1 MGCGSCGTGASGKPS
16 GCQSNG
22 GCSSGG
28 CNRMNVFDWLAGLP
42 LQDSSKPYPVTE
54 VTFNAGSR
62 KEFYKNNT
70 GHIFEKGEWIAVEGT
85 SGFDVGQISLQGE
98 LVKLQMKK
106 YGVTEDPSMKKIL
119 RPATED
125 DLEQY
130 NRQKAREQEIMVA
143 SRAMA
148 KVAKLDMKIAEVEL
162 QADGRKGTFFYTA
175 DQRVDFREIIKQ
187 YATEFRIK
195 VEMKQIGARQESGK
209 VGGIGSCGRELCCST
224 WLTDFK
230 SVNTSAARYQNLSIN
245 QTKLSGQCGRL
256 KCCLNYE
263 LDTYMDA
270 LKVFPTDAESIETT
284 QGRAFLQKRD
294 IFKNLMWYSYMGST
308 KQYPM
313 TIDRVKEISALN
325 KEGIKPDELKAV
337 EIEATRSRPS
347 EKVDMGFVN
356 DVGQITLKKL
366 EKSSRN
372 KKKGNKQGSSAEGA
386 VKKNPE
392 SRQTGEQLQQTSKP
406 KRLPNATNNPRP
418 PKDPGKPQT
427 GDNRPKNTNRP
438 PQRPVAKDGDGN
450 APDAAQQLPNDQQ
463 GRPGGR
469 SQRAQRSRGNDGNA
483 QNQQPKR
490 DDGPSTDITGDQN
503 KGQRQPQRSRNVQK
517 PGITPPKDAA
527 SGSGD
532 IT

>member
-62 KEFYKNNT
+62 KDFYKNNT
-70 GHIFEKGEWIAVEGT
+70 GHIFEKGDWIAVEGV
-85 SGFDVGQISLQGE
+85 SGFDIGQISLQGE

-106 YGVTEDPSMKKIL
+106 HGVTEQPGMKRII
-119 RPATED
+119 RPATDED
-125 DLEQY
+125 MEHY
-130 NRQKAREQEIMVA
+130 YRQKAREQEIMVQ

-148 KVAKLDMKIAEVEL
+148 KVARLEMKIAEVEL
-162 QADGRKGTFFYTA
+162 QADGKKGTFFYTA

-270 LKVFPTDAESIETT
+270 LRVFPTDAESIETT

-294 IFKNLMWYSYMGST
+294 IFKNLMWYSYSGSN

-313 TIDRVKEISALN
+313 TIDRVKEIAALN
-325 KEGIKPDELKAV
+325 KDGIKPEELQAV
-337 EIEATRSRPS
+337 EIEATRSKPS
-347 EKVDMGFVN
+347 VKVDMGFVN
-356 DVGQITLKKL
+356 DVGQITLKAL
-366 EKSSRN
+366 ERNNRN
-372 KKKGNKQGSSAEGA
+372 KRKGNKPSSADG
-386 VKKNPE
+386 NE
-392 SRQTGEQLQQTSKP
+392 SSTGEVKQADGQRQRQRGNKP
-406 KRLPNATNNPRP
+406 NTPRP
-418 PKDPGKPQT
+418 PKEAGDQQPAQKQRT
-427 GDNRPKNTNRP
+427 GDRPQRNRP
-438 PQRPVAKDGDGN
+438 
-450 APDAAQQLPNDQQ
+450 Q
-463 GRPGGR
+463 GRNGDKPTDQEATPKEQGQNPQSG
-469 SQRAQRSRGNDGNA
+469 RAQRPPRQ
-483 QNQQPKR
+483 QNQQARPA
-490 DDGPSTDITGDQN
+490 TDQSQADTNQGEGRPPHQP
-503 KGQRQPQRSRNVQK
+503 RPQRSRNAQRPK
-517 PGITPPKDAA
+517 PGADEQSADSKPVE
-527 SGSGD
+527 
-532 IT
+532 

>member
-54 VTFNAGSR
+54 VTFNGGSR
-62 KEFYKNNT
+62 KDFYRNNT
-70 GHIFEKGEWIAVEGT
+70 GHIFEKGEWIAVEGV
-85 SGFDVGQISLQGE
+85 SGFDIGQISLQGE

-106 YGVTEDPSMKKIL
+106 YGVTDQPTMKKII

-130 NRQKAREQEIMVA
+130 NRQKAREQEIMVQ

-148 KVAKLDMKIAEVEL
+148 KVARLDMKIAEVEL
-162 QADGRKGTFFYTA
+162 QADGKKGTFFYTA

-270 LKVFPTDAESIETT
+270 LRVFPTDAESIETT

-294 IFKNLMWYSYMGST
+294 IFKNLMWYSYIGSN

-313 TIDRVKEISALN
+313 TIDRVKEIAALN
-325 KEGIKPDELKAV
+325 KDGIKPEELQAV
-337 EIEATRSRPS
+337 EIEATRSKPS
-347 EKVDMGFVN
+347 VKVDMGFVN
-356 DVGQITLKKL
+356 DVGQITLKNV
-366 EKSSRN
+366 ERSSRN
-372 KKKGNKQGSSAEGA
+372 KRKGSKSQQGADSSAKAAGGDRPSGEPRAPRQKQRGNQTNNLARPSNEAIVPGQQPGAQKQRNNDRPQRTKNQGSTPEG
-386 VKKNPE
+386 
-392 SRQTGEQLQQTSKP
+392 QQGEQPDNQMV
-406 KRLPNATNNPRP
+406 
-418 PKDPGKPQT
+418 PGEQAQ
-427 GDNRPKNTNRP
+427 NR
-438 PQRPVAKDGDGN
+438 
-450 APDAAQQLPNDQQ
+450 Q
-463 GRPGGR
+463 GGGR
-469 SQRAQRSRGNDGNA
+469 SQRAQRPQGEQKPAADNIQKGEN
-483 QNQQPKR
+483 QPKER
-490 DDGPSTDITGDQN
+490 N
-503 KGQRQPQRSRNVQK
+503 VPQRSRNVQRSK
-517 PGITPPKDAA
+517 PA
-527 SGSGD
+527 SKEDGD
-532 IT
+532 GTKPID